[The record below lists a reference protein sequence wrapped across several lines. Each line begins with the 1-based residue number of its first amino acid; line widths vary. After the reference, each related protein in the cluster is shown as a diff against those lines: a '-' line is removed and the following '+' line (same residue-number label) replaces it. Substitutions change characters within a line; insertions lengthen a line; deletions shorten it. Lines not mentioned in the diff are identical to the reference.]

1 MSWNTSLRCTEQVRA
16 LFTGVRGIRILGS
29 SDAGSCI
36 EHPPSASSSDLL
48 GNGEML
54 VMRTIERPADPLGE
68 LVGPQK
74 PVELHDPPFPVY
86 PLGLDGVQPRT
97 LLRKKATH
105 DPHPTAAVFDLPVVF
120 SEPSPDLLGDVPAR
134 VVPDEHQHFL
144 ARRLELFG
152 APRKEPP
159 RYTAHG
165 PAVDEP
171 QPHLAADLGQVEPVA
186 GDRFGIGVVLGDR
199 LLDHTMGLSPLG
211 EAAEGR
217 QGHPAPPALVLKA
230 YGPLRV
236 PVGHLHQSVA
246 SEASLFSFVEG
257 VGGGDPSLGPLP
269 ERIPSTRERVAR
281 MVSPETRLSVSPSS
295 KATSAAIESVHKLL
309 RRPNSL
315 GERWSN
321 PRRASAPSSPKASR
335 VRFGREDS
343 AAKAAR
349 PRWLKSW
356 MASRAVCEPHPK
368 ERAICGARSPL
379 SLARMTWARRMTKAS
394 LERNAVSNCSFS
406 VSDSERTNMG
416 GLMVSTIASHTTPI
430 LDMH

>member
-1 MSWNTSLRCTEQVRA
+1 MGKVITQASMSLDGYIADLSDNVGP
-16 LFTGVRGIRILGS
+16 LFEWSTTGDVEVTGS
-29 SDAGSCI
+29 DPNMVFRVSA
-36 EHPPSASSSDLL
+36 PSANASSSDLL

-152 APRKEPP
+152 APRKEPH

-186 GDRFGIGVVLGDR
+186 GDRFGIGVVLSDR

-246 SEASLFSFVEG
+246 PPFFFRR
-257 VGGGDPSLGPLP
+257 GG
-269 ERIPSTRERVAR
+269 R
-281 MVSPETRLSVSPSS
+281 
-295 KATSAAIESVHKLL
+295 
-309 RRPNSL
+309 
-315 GERWSN
+315 
-321 PRRASAPSSPKASR
+321 
-335 VRFGREDS
+335 GR
-343 AAKAAR
+343 
-349 PRWLKSW
+349 
-356 MASRAVCEPHPK
+356 
-368 ERAICGARSPL
+368 
-379 SLARMTWARRMTKAS
+379 
-394 LERNAVSNCSFS
+394 
-406 VSDSERTNMG
+406 
-416 GLMVSTIASHTTPI
+416 
-430 LDMH
+430 

>member
-1 MSWNTSLRCTEQVRA
+1 MSAKPLK
-16 LFTGVRGIRILGS
+16 
-29 SDAGSCI
+29 DA
-36 EHPPSASSSDLL
+36 SASSSDLL

-152 APRKEPP
+152 APRKEPR

-199 LLDHTMGLSPLG
+199 LLDHTMGLSP
-211 EAAEGR
+211 
-217 QGHPAPPALVLKA
+217 
-230 YGPLRV
+230 
-236 PVGHLHQSVA
+236 
-246 SEASLFSFVEG
+246 SE
-257 VGGGDPSLGPLP
+257 
-269 ERIPSTRERVAR
+269 
-281 MVSPETRLSVSPSS
+281 
-295 KATSAAIESVHKLL
+295 KLL
-309 RRPNSL
+309 RAGKATLLHQHSSSKPMAHS
-315 GERWSN
+315 GF
-321 PRRASAPSSPKASR
+321 PSATSINR
-335 VRFGREDS
+335 
-343 AAKAAR
+343 
-349 PRWLKSW
+349 
-356 MASRAVCEPHPK
+356 
-368 ERAICGARSPL
+368 
-379 SLARMTWARRMTKAS
+379 SLAKLAFFLS
-394 LERNAVSNCSFS
+394 
-406 VSDSERTNMG
+406 
-416 GLMVSTIASHTTPI
+416 
-430 LDMH
+430 